1 MLNPASASTP
11 IAAAYLLAAG
21 LNSEGKP
28 SGNAPAGDFATAWAR
43 SYNAYASAGV
53 VPGSVNTGGDASGI
67 EQFFNSVDNSTAMA
81 GQFAQALA
89 DFWAT
94 VAIEPGQPAHGGI
107 NVISVTNDA
116 AAHVSA
122 FESAIHA
129 SVTNAVRAPYFLHLI
144 ENIQA
149 IAVAQITWTVTELMP
164 GTPPTPHAFS
174 EAIQ

>member
-1 MLNPASASTP
+1 MLNPTSASTP

-28 SGNAPAGDFATAWAR
+28 SGKAPTGNFAAAWGQ
-43 SYNAYASAGV
+43 SYNAYAIAGV
-53 VPGSVNTGGDASGI
+53 VPGALNAGGDTSGI
-67 EQFFNSVDNSTAMA
+67 ENFLSSVDNSTATA
-81 GQFAQALA
+81 GRFAQALA

-116 AAHVSA
+116 AEHVSA
-122 FESAIHA
+122 FQSAINA
-129 SVTNAVRAPYFLHLI
+129 SVTNEVRAPYFLHLI
-144 ENIQA
+144 DNIQA

-164 GTPPTPHAFS
+164 GTPPTPQAFS